1 MSFNNLYTLRIKP
14 VINFSNNFT
23 NNLTDS
29 KEIIKVK
36 TEDNYY
42 IDIFPN
48 IIIKTYHIIV
58 LNCNEIFLPIISG
71 DQFMGISFEMINT
84 TNRILK
90 INSQNSQ
97 KIYSNLYLPKNGDTS
112 IQLNKNSLY
121 VFYVIKKEDLFSWI
135 II

>member
-42 IDIFPN
+42 IDILPN